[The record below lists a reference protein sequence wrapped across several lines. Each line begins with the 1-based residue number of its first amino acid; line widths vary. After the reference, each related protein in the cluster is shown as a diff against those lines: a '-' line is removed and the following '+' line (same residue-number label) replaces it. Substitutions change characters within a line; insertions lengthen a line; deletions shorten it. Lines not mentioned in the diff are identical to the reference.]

1 VALRLPDPPET
12 AQGDL
17 RGKLAR
23 FARYPSYQEVL
34 GQKLEAIAD
43 ALGRARGGPVATRI
57 CVDSAPLLERPLAR
71 RAGLGFVADS
81 ALLVV
86 PGQGTE
92 VVLGEL
98 LVDLELEV
106 DAPDER
112 RCRGCGACR
121 KTCPTGA
128 LVGPGLVE
136 ARRCVSYLTQRPG
149 IVPREL
155 RAGIG
160 QWVFGCDLCQS
171 VCPENHSQ
179 RGSGAADG
187 ASSPSLPNLADPS
200 LVDLAWA
207 KGATFRGLVGESRL
221 GEASPRVLARN
232 AAIALGNSGDDRA
245 LRPLAQIAREHPS
258 PNVRLHAAWALGSW
272 PEGRPVLDA
281 VLANDPD
288 PAVRDEAEARLEAS

>member
-1 VALRLPDPPET
+1 
-12 AQGDL
+12 
-17 RGKLAR
+17 
-23 FARYPSYQEVL
+23 
-34 GQKLEAIAD
+34 
-43 ALGRARGGPVATRI
+43 
-57 CVDSAPLLERPLAR
+57 
-71 RAGLGFVADS
+71 VADS

-121 KTCPTGA
+121 KACPTGA
-128 LVGPGLVE
+128 LLGPGLVE
-136 ARRCVSYLTQRPG
+136 ARRCVSYLTQRSG
-149 IVPREL
+149 LVPREL
-155 RAGIG
+155 RAGMG
-160 QWVFGCDLCQS
+160 QWVFGCELCQS
-171 VCPENHSQ
+171 VCPENRVQ
-179 RGSGAADG
+179 G
-187 ASSPSLPNLADPS
+187 ASGPAERAPTLADPS
-200 LVDLAWA
+200 LVELAWA
-207 KGATFRGLVGESRL
+207 KGTAFRRLVGESRL
-221 GEASPRVLARN
+221 GEASPPVLARN

-272 PEGRPVLDA
+272 PEGRPVLDQ